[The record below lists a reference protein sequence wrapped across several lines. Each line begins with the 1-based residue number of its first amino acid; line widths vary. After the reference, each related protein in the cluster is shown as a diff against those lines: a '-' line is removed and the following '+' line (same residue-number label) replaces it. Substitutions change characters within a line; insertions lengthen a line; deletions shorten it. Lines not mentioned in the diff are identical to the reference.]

1 MVADDR
7 HSVAGEPEIISDPVE
22 RAHRET
28 RNGLV
33 QAEEVLQWVETF
45 TAGDRPFRLRP
56 SLILGLHRTAMDG
69 VTPLAGTWRNGPIT
83 ISGSAHAPPPAFLV
97 PELVEDLCEW
107 VNDHWAS
114 KTAVEISAYVMWRMN
129 WIHPF
134 VDGNGRTA
142 RAVSYLALCAHLGY
156 RLPGTKTIPEHIA
169 GNKEPYYAALE
180 QADNTNL
187 KPLIDYVTDLLAR
200 QLLDVFESATRAGA
214 ASVDG

>member
-7 HSVAGEPEIISDPVE
+7 HSIAGDPEIVDDPVE

-33 QAEEVLQWVETF
+33 QAEEVLEWVEAF

-56 SLILGLHRTAMDG
+56 SLILGLHRTAMAG
-69 VTPLAGTWRNGPIT
+69 ITHLSGTWRNGPIT
-83 ISGSAHAPPPAFLV
+83 ISGSSHVPPAAHLV
-97 PELVEDLCEW
+97 PELVEDLCDR
-107 VNDHWAS
+107 VNDEWQT
-114 KTAVEISAYVMWRMN
+114 KRAVELAAYVLWRMN

-142 RAVSYLALCAHLGY
+142 RAVSYLVLCTHLGY
-156 RLPGTKTIPEHIA
+156 RLPGGKTIPEHIA
-169 GNKEPYYAALE
+169 ANKAPYYAALE

-187 KPLIDYVTDLLAR
+187 QPLIDYVTDLLAR
-200 QLLDVFESATRAGA
+200 QLVGVFEAATGGTAPPTEG
-214 ASVDG
+214 